1 MWINAGLAYEIMVLG
16 RMLRGTT
23 IKIWGVI
30 MTENR
35 SEEKFMARPIEK
47 HDTAAWANI
56 EKTKRISKVTMP
68 SELQVDNAKE
78 HVDSNQK

>member
-1 MWINAGLAYEIMVLG
+1 MA
-16 RMLRGTT
+16 
-23 IKIWGVI
+23 
-30 MTENR
+30 ENR
-35 SEEKFMARPIEK
+35 FKEKFMGMPIEK

-56 EKTKRISKVTMP
+56 ASVKKVSKVTMP

>member
-1 MWINAGLAYEIMVLG
+1 
-16 RMLRGTT
+16 
-23 IKIWGVI
+23 
-30 MTENR
+30 
-35 SEEKFMARPIEK
+35 MAKPIEQ

-78 HVDSNQK
+78 HVDSNEK

>member
-1 MWINAGLAYEIMVLG
+1 MA
-16 RMLRGTT
+16 
-23 IKIWGVI
+23 
-30 MTENR
+30 ENR
-35 SEEKFMARPIEK
+35 SKEKFMAKPIEQ

>member
-1 MWINAGLAYEIMVLG
+1 MA
-16 RMLRGTT
+16 
-23 IKIWGVI
+23 
-30 MTENR
+30 ENR
-35 SEEKFMARPIEK
+35 FKEKFMSMPIEK

-56 EKTKRISKVTMP
+56 ASVKKISKVTMP